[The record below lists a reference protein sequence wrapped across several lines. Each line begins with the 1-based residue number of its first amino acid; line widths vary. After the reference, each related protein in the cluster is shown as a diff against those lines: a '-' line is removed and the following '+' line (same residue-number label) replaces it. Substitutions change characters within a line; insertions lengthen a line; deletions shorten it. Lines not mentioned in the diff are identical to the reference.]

1 MKKEKYIM
9 AIVGPK
15 GGVGKTT
22 IAANLAIALTRH
34 GKKVIAVDLDL
45 GAANL
50 HSIFG
55 LRETKFTLNDFV
67 MNRVKNLSDIVLDS
81 SIANLKIICGG
92 DVPGIANLH
101 YQRKLKLIRH
111 LSLLESDIVLLD
123 LGAGASYNVVDFLI
137 IAQEGLLVTTPEVPS
152 LLNAYSFIK
161 TLIYRQFAFHF
172 KRTDCPELL
181 DLLEKAKDFEANP
194 HLKTMEGFLQEAK
207 KIDPEGADAAKR
219 ILRNFRPIVVVNRV
233 LTKNDANAGNVVRK
247 LMSQYLSIESSVI
260 MTIREDQAVKNAIAR
275 LKPVM
280 IDPPRGSVFSQ
291 DINHIAGMLC
301 GLQPRAYFSSIRS
314 LTDISYSP

>member
-1 MKKEKYIM
+1 MKKEKYIL

-22 IAANLAIALTRH
+22 IAANLAIALARL

-50 HSIFG
+50 HSILG
-55 LRETKFTLNDFV
+55 LREAKFTLNDFV
-67 MNRVKNLSDIVLDS
+67 LNRVKNLSDIVLDS
-81 SIANLKIICGG
+81 SIDNLKIICGG

-111 LSLLESDIVLLD
+111 LSWLESDIVLLD

-161 TLIYRQFAFHF
+161 TLIYRQFTFHF
-172 KRTDCPELL
+172 KRTECFELL
-181 DLLEKAKDFEANP
+181 ELLEKAKDFEANP
-194 HLKTMEGFLQEAK
+194 HLKTMEGFLREAH
-207 KIDPEGADAAKR
+207 KINSAGADAARK
-219 ILRNFRPIVVVNRV
+219 ILRNFRPIVLVNRV
-233 LTKNDANAGNVVRK
+233 LTKNDANAGSVVRN

-260 MTIREDQAVKNAIAR
+260 VTIREDDAVRNAIAR
-275 LKPVM
+275 LTPVM
-280 IDPPRGSVFSQ
+280 IDPPRGSFFSQ

-301 GLQPRAYFSSIRS
+301 ELQP
-314 LTDISYSP
+314 